1 MRAFAGAISPA
12 KSLRNASS
20 LNCAKPPDLTRP
32 ALAGGVGNVAA
43 SAAVLVP
50 IGGRLFGVGMALVA
64 PALGVL
70 FLANLALVLASRVVP
85 QLNLMAVGFPI
96 LVALGLIM
104 MSINLDLF
112 GALMGG
118 EIRNLESLLV
128 TLLRSLGH
136 GR

>member
-1 MRAFAGAISPA
+1 
-12 KSLRNASS
+12 
-20 LNCAKPPDLTRP
+20 
-32 ALAGGVGNVAA
+32 
-43 SAAVLVP
+43 
-50 IGGRLFGVGMALVA
+50 
-64 PALGVL
+64 
-70 FLANLALVLASRVVP
+70 
-85 QLNLMAVGFPI
+85 
-96 LVALGLIM
+96 M